1 MIVATRS
8 TARNRDQPAAE
19 GISREI
25 NRGLK
30 PSINGSKKAR
40 QPKLPRDLRCLNGN

>member
-19 GISREI
+19 GIL
-25 NRGLK
+25 G
-30 PSINGSKKAR
+30 
-40 QPKLPRDLRCLNGN
+40 KLTVALVIDKWKQKNAAAEAAAG